1 MQDELECMMGYESR
15 EGICQLDFC
24 YCFSLALDL
33 YKFIII
39 LVPEADIDYSSLKLI
54 TATR

>member
-1 MQDELECMMGYESR
+1 MQDELEYMMGYESR

-54 TATR
+54 TAAR

>member
-1 MQDELECMMGYESR
+1 MQDELEYMMGYESR
-15 EGICQLDFC
+15 EGICQLDFY

-33 YKFIII
+33 CKFIII

-54 TATR
+54 IAAR